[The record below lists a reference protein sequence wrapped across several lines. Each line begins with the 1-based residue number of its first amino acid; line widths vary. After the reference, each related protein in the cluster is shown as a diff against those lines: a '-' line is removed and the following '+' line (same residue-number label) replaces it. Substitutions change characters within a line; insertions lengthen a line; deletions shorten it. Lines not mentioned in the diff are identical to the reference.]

1 MRRFRPIHGILLVAL
16 LGATVMAA
24 DYFVSGG
31 GRVEFLR
38 VSPDREGRVV
48 LDVSD
53 LAPLAVRY
61 YRFLNAGN
69 QEVLFFV
76 GKDESG
82 QLAVAFNASEN
93 DFKRHRGFRHDGA
106 WMVNRKCETATRLSE
121 VNQGRSGCGPVPLPF
136 RVQGST
142 VTIAENDVLAGW
154 RYFR

>member
-16 LGATVMAA
+16 LSATVIAA
-24 DYFVSGG
+24 DYLLSGAGHAQFV
-31 GRVEFLR
+31 R

-82 QLAVAFNASEN
+82 RLAVAFNASEN
-93 DFKRHRGFRHDGA
+93 DFKRRRGFRHDGA
-106 WMVNRKCETATRLSE
+106 WMVNAKCDTAIRLSE
-121 VNQGRSGCGPVPLPF
+121 VNQGRSGCGPIPLPF
-136 RVQGST
+136 RAQGDT